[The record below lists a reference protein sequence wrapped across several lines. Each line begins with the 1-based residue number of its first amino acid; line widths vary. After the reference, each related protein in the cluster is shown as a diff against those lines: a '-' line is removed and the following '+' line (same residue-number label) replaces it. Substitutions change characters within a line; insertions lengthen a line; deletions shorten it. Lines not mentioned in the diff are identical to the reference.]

1 MLDQRIEVT
10 ILRSRDGEWLG
21 IYNDETMSNP
31 IEVSIATWR
40 FQSYSIQQKVISP
53 KEVHVF
59 MVGQYSKTLG
69 LLADQ

>member
-1 MLDQRIEVT
+1 
-10 ILRSRDGEWLG
+10 
-21 IYNDETMSNP
+21 MSNP